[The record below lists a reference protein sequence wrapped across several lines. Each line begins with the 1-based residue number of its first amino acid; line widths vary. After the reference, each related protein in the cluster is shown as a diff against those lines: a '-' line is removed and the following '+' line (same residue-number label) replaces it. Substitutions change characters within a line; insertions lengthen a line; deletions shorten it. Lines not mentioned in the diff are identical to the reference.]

1 MSGSD
6 DRHNDND
13 ESTSLFF
20 PSGKSTNV
28 KSRILFI
35 VIIIVSTVV
44 AVVVMLQVYAW
55 YMHRRQARRR
65 VVLQGVEVV
74 TSRDELPRRGL
85 KPDVITSLP
94 ILMYKNNDHVQDH
107 SRVNPECTV
116 CLSSFEDGQMIRSLP
131 SCKHHFHA
139 ECIDKWL
146 ESQSSCPVCRHE
158 VGLIKITIPSLP
170 REPSVRFG
178 ERVGPSYAPPLE
190 HTVSTGLAKEGTLD
204 ETVQSSSKLN
214 GTNSR

>member
-1 MSGSD
+1 MSGSNNLHD
-6 DRHNDND
+6 HNDDTN
-13 ESTSLFF
+13 SLFF
-20 PSGKSTNV
+20 PSGKPINV
-28 KSRILFI
+28 KSRILFVVII
-35 VIIIVSTVV
+35 VISTVV
-44 AVVVMLQVYAW
+44 AVVVMLHVYAT

-65 VVLQGVEVV
+65 VVLQGVEVI
-74 TSRDELPRRGL
+74 TSRDEVPRRGL

-107 SRVNPECTV
+107 SRVNLECTV
-116 CLSSFEDGQMIRSLP
+116 CLSSFEDGQMIRALP

-158 VGLIKITIPSLP
+158 VELVKPTIPSLP

-178 ERVGPSYAPPLE
+178 ERVGPPSAPPLE
-190 HTVSTGLAKEGTLD
+190 HTVSTGLAKEGTSD